1 MCTTYFLLLRE
12 FCRRDFFVSNFCFK
26 ASKKFTAFSQAAAS
40 GDVGPRAHGRSG
52 SFPFTAPWVHL
63 RSGAEVAAFVERN
76 ADRTAVVMAAIGAAL
91 YPNAAFPQPQGKGK
105 VQWCVGLLQRPPPH
119 AVRTFSHDLSQ

>member
-1 MCTTYFLLLRE
+1 MPPI
-12 FCRRDFFVSNFCFK
+12 FVSK
-26 ASKKFTAFSQAAAS
+26 LPRSSQHSAKQQRAATS
-40 GDVGPRAHGRSG
+40 GPERTDGPEVSRSLRHG
-52 SFPFTAPWVHL
+52 HL